1 MKVKKIYIDIRTS
14 MEKWVDDNHL
24 EIIHILYDN
33 IFDFVRGDEL
43 RRIVLMV
50 IAKPTMSDNNRFVF
64 SGISYEFML
73 IRDNIDDTISAL
85 IKNFEEIED
94 YEKCYELLQL
104 KNEM

>member
-1 MKVKKIYIDIRTS
+1 MKVKKIYIDIETS

-24 EIIHILYDN
+24 EIIHALYDN

-43 RRIVLMV
+43 RRIVLRV
-50 IAKPTMSDNNRFVF
+50 IAKPTVGDNNRFVF
-64 SGISYEFML
+64 NGLSYEFML

>member
-1 MKVKKIYIDIRTS
+1 MKVKKIYIDIDTY
-14 MEKWVDDNHL
+14 MERWVDDNHL
-24 EIIHILYDN
+24 EIIHTLYDN

-43 RRIVLMV
+43 RRIVLRV
-50 IAKPTMSDNNRFVF
+50 IAKPTVGDNNRFVF
-64 SGISYEFML
+64 NGLSYEFML